1 MQSNEQLNTK
11 SEDMETEAL
20 NRIDELEKENKLL
33 KFQLAKYL
41 REQADPVAPKIPSR
55 HVW

>member
-11 SEDMETEAL
+11 SEDMSTEAL

-33 KFQLAKYL
+33 KFQLAK
-41 REQADPVAPKIPSR
+41 
-55 HVW
+55 

>member
-41 REQADPVAPKIPSR
+41 RE
-55 HVW
+55 